1 LKCALCAVDFQT
13 PFIPLPVLFFRALP
27 VRMMPMRLA
36 RLGRSHVS
44 RKVHT
49 TAFKSALNP
58 LLRGGTAA
66 VTAAAVVLAAA
77 VRRQVYR
84 HDECCDCSAAP
95 AEVLVSPSTRA
106 NHGVKETLV
115 ALLLTALQ
123 WLRGGVRSL
132 TEGVRILQRTGYLA
146 CIFAPSVLTS
156 PVLLL
161 SDEQSP
167 AVKWWWSLLRDCIRW
182 SGPCNIKFSQWIATR
197 PDLFPLVMCQQL
209 QDLQTNAIR
218 HSWKATRATLTDMF
232 GPDWD
237 GIFSLELDP
246 ASGEPTIVGSGCV
259 AQVLRGR
266 MRAGGAAGGGG
277 GGAEVAVKV
286 IHPTVAKSIEDDIR
300 IMRFVTHWLEK
311 LPRLCHMGLTE
322 SVEEFSLFMNSQLD
336 LRREAAALARFRK
349 NFNIQAGDGSSDSKG
364 KKGGGVAVTFP
375 EPLYPHVTRL
385 ALVETFAEGELILDL
400 LGRIDAQTRHELAT
414 SGLDAILK
422 MVFQDNFIHADMHM
436 GNLICQSLDGGGLRL
451 TMIDAGLTAE
461 LEAQDRVNFIDLFKA
476 VVLNDGRRVGRL
488 IIERSRNLGACIDPE
503 GFEKELDE
511 VVRTVHAS
519 GLSLGR
525 IGVGALLQRVLV
537 ACYRHN
543 VRLESKFVSVV
554 LAIGVVEGLGRRLD
568 PDVDILRKAAPYVLQ
583 AWREEGRKRAEEGRR
598 R

>member
-1 LKCALCAVDFQT
+1 MMVS
-13 PFIPLPVLFFRALP
+13 RA
-27 VRMMPMRLA
+27 MKRLEASSRRA
-36 RLGRSHVS
+36 RLHVFRRAMLPGLGRLGNA
-44 RKVHT
+44 T
-49 TAFKSALNP
+49 
-58 LLRGGTAA
+58 
-66 VTAAAVVLAAA
+66 AAVVLAATVRQQMFRQDKCCECAA
-77 VRRQVYR
+77 VPV
-84 HDECCDCSAAP
+84 P
-95 AEVLVSPSTRA
+95 VLVSPPTKADDGR
-106 NHGVKETLV
+106 GPLE
-115 ALLLTALQ
+115 ALLLAALR
-123 WLRGGVRSL
+123 WLRGGARSL
-132 TEGVRILQRTGYLA
+132 MEAVRILQRTGYLT

-161 SDEQSP
+161 FEEQSP
-167 AVKWWWSLLRDCIRW
+167 TIKWWWSLLRDCIRW

-218 HSWKATRATLTDMF
+218 HSWKATRGTLTDMF

-237 GIFSLELDP
+237 SIFSLELDP
-246 ASGEPTIVGSGCV
+246 ASGEPIVVGSGCV

-266 MRAGGAAGGGG
+266 MRGGGE
-277 GGAEVAVKV
+277 AEVAIKV

-336 LRREAAALARFRK
+336 LRREASALARFRQ
-349 NFNIQAGDGSSDSKG
+349 NFNIKAGNGSGGAKA
-364 KKGGGVAVTFP
+364 KGGVAVTFP
-375 EPLYPHVTRL
+375 EPFYPHVTRL
-385 ALVETFAEGELILDL
+385 ALVESFAEGELILDL
-400 LGRIDAQTRHELAT
+400 LGRIDAKTRHELAT

-461 LEAQDRVNFIDLFKA
+461 LGSQDRVNFIDLFKA

-583 AWREEGRKRAEEGRR
+583 AWRDEGKKRA
-598 R
+598 